1 MEYIFITILV
11 IIIAISV
18 IKIVDPKIKKKK
30 LKENLIEFLNKE
42 KLTFK
47 DNKSNSDLFDIQVTK
62 DMLTI
67 YIKLIIVP
75 NYSEIQINNKA
86 TWEVKYG
93 AGDAVGKVQP
103 HKRYL
108 TEIVSFMNKE
118 FGENTKKLVIFS
130 PNPKKI
136 VKYLNENEIDF
147 VKSTTNVYG
156 ANVTSFGKYDIIKKF

>member
-1 MEYIFITILV
+1 MEYIFVAILV
-11 IIIAISV
+11 IIIAIFV

-30 LKENLIEFLNKE
+30 LEENLIEFLNKE
-42 KLTFK
+42 KLPFK
-47 DNKSNSDLFDIQVTK
+47 DNKSKSDLFDIQVVK
-62 DMLTI
+62 ENINI

-75 NYSEIQINNKA
+75 NYSEIQINNRA

-93 AGDAVGKVQP
+93 AGDTVGKVQP

-108 TEIVSFMNKE
+108 TEIVSFMNKN

-130 PNPKKI
+130 PTPKKI

-147 VKSTTNVYG
+147 VKSTTDVYG
-156 ANVTSFGKYDIIKKF
+156 ANVTSFGKYDIIKKI